1 MTLTMKYADELVSN
15 LLWVGYDIY
24 VCLL

>member
-15 LLWVGYDIY
+15 LLWVGYDI
-24 VCLL
+24 